1 MTPDVEYALARDIS
15 RRALV
20 VGPIAVGLAWLLRGP
35 DGALAAALGVAIV
48 VGNFLLSGWVLSR
61 ALKISLGVYHAAA
74 LFGFVLRLALIA
86 GAMFAAAALLEVD
99 RYAMGFAAVGSYLV
113 LVTWEAIS
121 MTNRE
126 KEAEWTN

>member
-1 MTPDVEYALARDIS
+1 MDVEFALARDIT
-15 RRALV
+15 RRTLI
-20 VGPIAVGLAWLLRGP
+20 VGPVAVALAWLIRGP

-48 VGNFLLSGWVLSR
+48 AGNFLLSGWILSR

-86 GAMFAAAALLEVD
+86 GAMFLAAALLDVD
-99 RYAMGFAAVGSYLV
+99 RYALGLAAVGSYLV

-121 MTNRE
+121 MSNRE
-126 KEAEWTN
+126 RNAEWSN